1 MVLLEHFLLAMKL
14 LLSHLIEEL
23 PRWVQ
28 EKKAQEAERLRKQL
42 AVERL
47 AGYKYALFCVP
58 LPALTPLSSSL
69 LCLSL
74 VRIQDPPSEDSTDLH
89 SHLERNAVASKIS
102 ELTSSSFGYSP
113 TLLLSLV
120 SGPVWL
126 KFLGLPMSLYGPL
139 SMGLL
144 AYIKADKDK
153 QDNSSARG
161 VTSDP
166 NVSPSLSHL
175 SSDSLPRFRPS
186 VDPQVS
192 GARAARLDPPFR
204 Q

>member
-1 MVLLEHFLLAMKL
+1 MVLLEHFLLVMKL

-42 AVERL
+42 AMERL
-47 AGYKYALFCVP
+47 AGYKSVHPPPLF
-58 LPALTPLSSSL
+58 PALTVVPID
-69 LCLSL
+69 
-74 VRIQDPPSEDSTDLH
+74 RIQDPPSEDSPDV
-89 SHLERNAVASKIS
+89 SSNFERNAVASKIS
-102 ELTSSSFGYSP
+102 QLTSSPFGYSP

-120 SGPVWL
+120 SGPLWL
-126 KFLGLPMSLYGPL
+126 DFLRLPLSLYGPL

-144 AYIKADKDK
+144 AYIKSDKDK

-166 NVSPSLSHL
+166 NVYP
-175 SSDSLPRFRPS
+175 PP
-186 VDPQVS
+186 
-192 GARAARLDPPFR
+192 LDPSSPFTPPSR
-204 Q
+204 